1 MIPGVWRG
9 FTRYVDCVACGSGIS
24 DKLLK
29 QGGKHALLA
38 LPAPYNLEGPVEQ
51 SAYAQ

>member
-1 MIPGVWRG
+1 MMPDVWRG
-9 FTRYVDCVACGSGIS
+9 FTRYVDCVARGSGIS

-38 LPAPYNLEGPVEQ
+38 LPARCNLEGSVE
-51 SAYAQ
+51 